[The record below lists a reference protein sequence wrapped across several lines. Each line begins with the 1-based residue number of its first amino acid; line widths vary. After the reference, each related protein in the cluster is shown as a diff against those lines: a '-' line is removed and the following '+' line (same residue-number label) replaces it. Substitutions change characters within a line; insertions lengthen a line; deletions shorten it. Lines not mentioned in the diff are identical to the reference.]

1 MLTRHI
7 TNYIAI
13 GILLGIT
20 FIRPIVPIHPA
31 IMTAVSTCLLVY
43 VGCTFS
49 TKICFISGD
58 KQKEGIETMKQKDAW
73 LFPIIGSAVLLG
85 LYLLFK
91 FFNEKYLNILLHI
104 YFTLIGS
111 FSIGQLIEE
120 KIINKEPFKS
130 LGEQDLISIPK
141 IPYFN
146 PEGSKITKLNVCTF
160 SFGLIVGVLYFIK
173 KNLVLN
179 NILGM
184 AFSIFGIEN
193 LMLGEYKVG
202 LILLTLLFF
211 YDIFWVFYTPVMV
224 SVAKNIE
231 GPVKLMFPK
240 LQAAIDLLKKEK
252 GEDNEYAGKAYN
264 PREYNMIGLGDIVI
278 PGVYVALMLRFDIY
292 LYKKAKNDLSTFGFS
307 FKNMK
312 YFFIT
317 FIFYNLG
324 IIITL
329 SSMYFFNHA
338 QPALLYLVPCTLLSS
353 TLLAFQQKDFNTLWQ
368 FNEEKLDKDK
378 EKEKKDEDDDDDDD
392 DTKDTK
398 KKEKEKSKT
407 DDKKKKV
414 E

>member
-1 MLTRHI
+1 MLTTHKS
-7 TNYIAI
+7 NYIAI
-13 GILLGIT
+13 GILLIMT
-20 FIRPIVPIHPA
+20 FIRPIIPIHPS

-49 TKICFISGD
+49 TKICLISGD
-58 KQKEGIETMKQKDAW
+58 KQKEGIETMQQKDAW
-73 LFPIIGSAVLLG
+73 LFPVIGSAVLLG

-91 FFNEKYLNILLHI
+91 FFNDKYLNVLLHI
-104 YFTLIGS
+104 YFTLLGS

-120 KIINKEPFKS
+120 KINKKEPFSTFEK
-130 LGEQDLISIPK
+130 QDLFTIPK

-146 PEGSKITKLNVCTF
+146 PEGTKITKLNIVTF
-160 SFGLIVGVLYFIK
+160 AFGLIIGLIYFLKRNWI
-173 KNLVLN
+173 LN
-179 NILGM
+179 NLLGM

-202 LILLTLLFF
+202 LILLSLLFF

-240 LQAAIDLLKKEK
+240 LQDAIDKIKREK
-252 GEDNEYAGKAYN
+252 PDEYAGKAYD
-264 PREYNMIGLGDIVI
+264 PREFNMIGLGDIVI

-292 LYKKAKNDLSTFGFS
+292 LFKKAKKDISKFEFS

-312 YFFIT
+312 YFFVT
-317 FIFYNLG
+317 FTFYNLG

-329 SSMYFFNHA
+329 CSMYFFNHA
-338 QPALLYLVPCTLLSS
+338 QPALLYLVPCTLFSS
-353 TLLAFQQKDFNTLWQ
+353 TLTAFQAKEFNELWK
-368 FNEEKLDKDK
+368 FNEEKLDK
-378 EKEKKDEDDDDDDD
+378 EEDDDDDEVI
-392 DTKDTK
+392 TK
-398 KKEKEKSKT
+398 KEETKKENGET
-407 DDKKKKV
+407 KKKV

>member
-1 MLTRHI
+1 MLTTHKS
-7 TNYIAI
+7 NYIAI
-13 GILLGIT
+13 GILLLMT
-20 FIRPIVPIHPA
+20 FIRPYVEIHPA

-49 TKICFISGD
+49 TKICSMTGD

-73 LFPIIGSAVLLG
+73 IFPIMGSAVLFG

-91 FFNEKYLNILLHI
+91 FFNEKYLNILLHL

-120 KIINKEPFKS
+120 KIIEKEPFKS
-130 LGEQDLISIPK
+130 LSEKKAFSIPK
-141 IPYFN
+141 IPYLN
-146 PEGSKITKLNVCTF
+146 PEGATVSLLNIVTF
-160 SFGLIVGVLYFIK
+160 SLGLIVGVIYFLK
-173 KNLVLN
+173 KNWILN

-184 AFSIFGIEN
+184 AFSVFGIEN
-193 LMLGEYKVG
+193 LTLGEFKVG
-202 LILLTLLFF
+202 LILLSLLFF

-224 SVAKNIE
+224 SVAKKIE

-240 LQAAIDLLKKEK
+240 LQAAIEQMRKEK
-252 GEDNEYAGKAYN
+252 GEDNEYAGKPYD

-278 PGVYVALMLRFDIY
+278 PGIYVALMLRFDIY
-292 LYKKAKNDLSTFGFS
+292 LYKKAKKDIAKFRFS

-312 YFFIT
+312 YFLIT

-329 SSMYFFNHA
+329 CSMYFFNHA
-338 QPALLYLVPCTLLSS
+338 QPALLYLVPCTLISS
-353 TLLAFQQKDFNTLWQ
+353 TFMALITKEIKTLWK
-368 FNEEKLDKDK
+368 FNEEKIDEEEDDEDEEEE
-378 EKEKKDEDDDDDDD
+378 EKEKDDN
-392 DTKDTK
+392 
-398 KKEKEKSKT
+398 
-407 DDKKKKV
+407 KKKV

>member
-1 MLTRHI
+1 MLTRHKS
-7 TNYIAI
+7 NYISI
-13 GILLGIT
+13 SILLIMT
-20 FIRPIVPIHPA
+20 FIRLIVPIHPA

-49 TKICFISGD
+49 TKICLISGD

-73 LFPIIGSAVLLG
+73 LFPVIGSSVLLG

-91 FFNEKYLNILLHI
+91 FFNDKYLNILLHI

-120 KIINKEPFKS
+120 KIIDKEPFKS
-130 LGEQDLISIPK
+130 LGEQDLFTIPK

-160 SFGLIVGVLYFIK
+160 AFGLIIGFIYFMK
-173 KNLVLN
+173 KNWILN

-202 LILLTLLFF
+202 LILLSLLFF

-240 LQAAIDLLKKEK
+240 LQAAIDLIKKEK
-252 GEDNEYAGKAYN
+252 GEDHEYAGKAYD

-292 LYKKAKNDLSTFGFS
+292 LYKRAKNDFSKFGFS

-312 YFFIT
+312 YFIIT
-317 FIFYNLG
+317 FVFYNLG

-338 QPALLYLVPCTLLSS
+338 QPALLYLVPCTLISS
-353 TLLAFQQKDFNTLWQ
+353 SLLALQQKEFDLLWK
-368 FNEEKLDKDK
+368 FNEEKVDKKDDD
-378 EKEKKDEDDDDDDD
+378 EDEDDDDD
-392 DTKDTK
+392 TKET
-398 KKEKEKSKT
+398 KKEKNET
-407 DDKKKKV
+407 EEKKKKV

>member
-1 MLTRHI
+1 M
-7 TNYIAI
+7 
-13 GILLGIT
+13 T
-20 FIRPIVPIHPA
+20 FIRPFVPIHPA

-49 TKICFISGD
+49 TKICLIEGD
-58 KQKEGIETMKQKDAW
+58 KQKEGIETMQQKDAW
-73 LFPIIGSAVLLG
+73 LFPVIGSAVLLG

-130 LGEQDLISIPK
+130 MGNKILFNIPK
-141 IPYFN
+141 IPYFLS
-146 PEGSKITKLNVCTF
+146 EGGQINQLNVVTF
-160 SFGLIVGVLYFIK
+160 LFGLIIGIIYFIK
-173 KNLVLN
+173 KNWILN

-202 LILLTLLFF
+202 LILLSLLFF

-240 LQAAIDLLKKEK
+240 LQSAIDKMRQEK
-252 GEDNEYAGKAYN
+252 GEDNQYAGKAYD

-292 LYKKAKNDLSTFGFS
+292 LYKKAKNDISKFGFS

-312 YFFIT
+312 YFIIT

-338 QPALLYLVPCTLLSS
+338 QPALLYLVPCTLFSS
-353 TLLAFQQKDFNTLWQ
+353 TLLSFQQKDFKNLWK
-368 FNEEKLDKDK
+368 FNEEKLDKEEDN
-378 EKEKKDEDDDDDDD
+378 DEDEEEE
-392 DTKDTK
+392 DTKDETK
-398 KKEKEKSKT
+398 KENKKSEEI
-407 DDKKKKV
+407 KKKI

>member
-1 MLTRHI
+1 MLTRHKS
-7 TNYIAI
+7 NYISI
-13 GILLGIT
+13 SILLIMT
-20 FIRPIVPIHPA
+20 FVRLIVPIHPA

-49 TKICFISGD
+49 TKICLISGD

-73 LFPIIGSAVLLG
+73 LFPVIGSSVLLG

-91 FFNEKYLNILLHI
+91 FFNDKYLNILLHI

-120 KIINKEPFKS
+120 KIIDKEPFKS
-130 LGEQDLISIPK
+130 LGEQDLFTIPK

-160 SFGLIVGVLYFIK
+160 AFGLIIGFIYFMK
-173 KNLVLN
+173 KNWILN

-202 LILLTLLFF
+202 LILLSLLFF

-240 LQAAIDLLKKEK
+240 LQAAIDLIKKEK
-252 GEDNEYAGKAYN
+252 GEDHEYAGKAYD

-292 LYKKAKNDLSTFGFS
+292 LYKRAKNDFSKFGFS

-312 YFFIT
+312 YFIIT
-317 FIFYNLG
+317 FVFYNLG

-338 QPALLYLVPCTLLSS
+338 QPALLYLVPCTLISS
-353 TLLAFQQKDFNTLWQ
+353 SLLALQQKEFDLLWN
-368 FNEEKLDKDK
+368 FNEEKVDKKDDD
-378 EKEKKDEDDDDDDD
+378 EDEDDDDD
-392 DTKDTK
+392 TKETR
-398 KKEKEKSKT
+398 KEKNET
-407 DDKKKKV
+407 EEKKKKV

>member
-1 MLTRHI
+1 MLTRHKS
-7 TNYIAI
+7 NYISI
-13 GILLGIT
+13 SILLIMT
-20 FIRPIVPIHPA
+20 FVRLIVPIHPA

-49 TKICFISGD
+49 TKICLISGD

-73 LFPIIGSAVLLG
+73 LFPVIGSSVLLG

-91 FFNEKYLNILLHI
+91 FFNDKYLNILLHI

-120 KIINKEPFKS
+120 KIIDKEPFKS
-130 LGEQDLISIPK
+130 LGEQDLFTIPK

-160 SFGLIVGVLYFIK
+160 AFGLIIGFIYFMK
-173 KNLVLN
+173 KNWILN

-202 LILLTLLFF
+202 LILLSLLFF

-240 LQAAIDLLKKEK
+240 LQAAIDLIKKEK
-252 GEDNEYAGKAYN
+252 GEDHEYAGKAYD

-292 LYKKAKNDLSTFGFS
+292 LYKRAKNDFSKFGFS
-307 FKNMK
+307 LKNMK
-312 YFFIT
+312 YFIIT
-317 FIFYNLG
+317 FVFYNLG

-338 QPALLYLVPCTLLSS
+338 QPALLYLVPCTLISS
-353 TLLAFQQKDFNTLWQ
+353 SLLALQQKEFDLLWK
-368 FNEEKLDKDK
+368 FNEEKVDKKDDD
-378 EKEKKDEDDDDDDD
+378 EDEDDDDD
-392 DTKDTK
+392 TKETR
-398 KKEKEKSKT
+398 KEKNET
-407 DDKKKKV
+407 EEKKKKV

>member
-1 MLTRHI
+1 MLATHKS
-7 TNYIAI
+7 NYISI
-13 GILLGIT
+13 GILLILT
-20 FIRPIVPIHPA
+20 FIRPFVPIHPA
-31 IMTAVSTCLLVY
+31 FMTAISTCLLVY

-49 TKICFISGD
+49 TKICAMEGD
-58 KQKEGIETMKQKDAW
+58 KKKEGIETMQQKDAW
-73 LFPIIGSAVLLG
+73 LFPVIGSGVLLG

-91 FFNEKYLNILLHI
+91 FFNDKYLNVLLHI
-104 YFTLIGS
+104 YFTLLGS

-120 KIINKEPFKS
+120 KINKKEPFSTYEK
-130 LGEQDLISIPK
+130 QDLFTIPK

-146 PEGSKITKLNVCTF
+146 PEGTKITKLNIVTF
-160 SFGLIVGVLYFIK
+160 AFGLIIGLIYFLKRNWI
-173 KNLVLN
+173 LN
-179 NILGM
+179 NLLGM

-240 LQAAIDLLKKEK
+240 LQDAIDQIKREK
-252 GEDNEYAGKAYN
+252 PDEYAGKAYD
-264 PREYNMIGLGDIVI
+264 PREFNMIGLGDIVI

-292 LYKKAKNDLSTFGFS
+292 LFKKAKKDISNFEIS

-317 FIFYNLG
+317 FTFYNLG

-329 SSMYFFNHA
+329 CSMYFFNHA

-353 TLLAFQQKDFNTLWQ
+353 TLTSFQTKEFNELWK
-368 FNEEKLDKDK
+368 FNEEKLDK
-378 EKEKKDEDDDDDDD
+378 EEDDDDDEVI
-392 DTKDTK
+392 TK
-398 KKEKEKSKT
+398 KEEPKNENGET
-407 DDKKKKV
+407 KKKV

>member
-1 MLTRHI
+1 M
-7 TNYIAI
+7 
-13 GILLGIT
+13 T
-20 FIRPIVPIHPA
+20 FVRLIVPIHPA

-49 TKICFISGD
+49 TKICLISGD

-73 LFPIIGSAVLLG
+73 LFPVIGSSVLLG

-91 FFNEKYLNILLHI
+91 FFNDKYLNILLHI

-120 KIINKEPFKS
+120 KIIDKEPFKS
-130 LGEQDLISIPK
+130 LGEQDLFTIPK

-160 SFGLIVGVLYFIK
+160 AFGLIIGFIYFMK
-173 KNLVLN
+173 KNWILN

-202 LILLTLLFF
+202 LILLSLLFF

-240 LQAAIDLLKKEK
+240 LQAAIDLIKKEK
-252 GEDNEYAGKAYN
+252 GEDHEYAGKAYD

-292 LYKKAKNDLSTFGFS
+292 LYKRAKNDFSKFGFS
-307 FKNMK
+307 LKNMK
-312 YFFIT
+312 YFIIT
-317 FIFYNLG
+317 FVFYNLG

-338 QPALLYLVPCTLLSS
+338 QPALLYLVPCTLISS
-353 TLLAFQQKDFNTLWQ
+353 SLLALQQKEFDLLWK
-368 FNEEKLDKDK
+368 FNEEKVDKKDDD
-378 EKEKKDEDDDDDDD
+378 EDEDDDDD
-392 DTKDTK
+392 TKETR
-398 KKEKEKSKT
+398 KEKNET
-407 DDKKKKV
+407 EEKKKKV

>member
-1 MLTRHI
+1 MLTRHKS
-7 TNYIAI
+7 NYISI
-13 GILLGIT
+13 SILLIMT
-20 FIRPIVPIHPA
+20 FVRLIVPIHPA

-49 TKICFISGD
+49 TKICLISGD

-73 LFPIIGSAVLLG
+73 LFPVIGSSVLLG

-91 FFNEKYLNILLHI
+91 FFNDKYLNILLHI

-120 KIINKEPFKS
+120 KIIDKEPFKS
-130 LGEQDLISIPK
+130 LGEQDLFTIPK

-160 SFGLIVGVLYFIK
+160 AFGLIIGFIYFMK
-173 KNLVLN
+173 KNWILN

-202 LILLTLLFF
+202 LILLSLLFF

-240 LQAAIDLLKKEK
+240 LQAAIDLIKKEK
-252 GEDNEYAGKAYN
+252 GEDHEYAGKAYD

-292 LYKKAKNDLSTFGFS
+292 LYKRAKNDFSKFGFS

-312 YFFIT
+312 YFIIT
-317 FIFYNLG
+317 FVFYNLG

-338 QPALLYLVPCTLLSS
+338 QPALLYLVPCTLISS
-353 TLLAFQQKDFNTLWQ
+353 SLLALQQKEFDLLWN
-368 FNEEKLDKDK
+368 FNEEKVDKKDDD
-378 EKEKKDEDDDDDDD
+378 EDEDDDDD
-392 DTKDTK
+392 TKET
-398 KKEKEKSKT
+398 KKEKNET
-407 DDKKKKV
+407 EEKKKKV

>member
-1 MLTRHI
+1 MLTKHKS
-7 TNYIAI
+7 NYIFIA
-13 GILLGIT
+13 ILLLMT
-20 FIRPIVPIHPA
+20 FIRPIFEIHPA
-31 IMTAVSTCLLVY
+31 IMTAVSTCFLVY
-43 VGCTFS
+43 IGCTFS
-49 TKICFISGD
+49 TKICLISGD

-73 LFPIIGSAVLLG
+73 LFPVIGSSVLLG

-104 YFTLIGS
+104 YFTLLGS

-120 KIINKEPFKS
+120 KINEKEFFKAMEKKV
-130 LGEQDLISIPK
+130 LFKIPK

-146 PEGSKITKLNVCTF
+146 PEGSEVNLLNVITF
-160 SFGLIVGVLYFIK
+160 TLGALVGCIYFLK
-173 KNLVLN
+173 KNWILN

-202 LILLTLLFF
+202 LILLSLLFF

-240 LQAAIDLLKKEK
+240 LQKDIEKLRKEK
-252 GEDNEYAGKAYN
+252 GDDKEYEGKAYN

-292 LYKKAKNDLSTFGFS
+292 LYKKAKKDISQFGFS

-312 YFFIT
+312 YFIT
-317 FIFYNLG
+317 TFVFYNLG
-324 IIITL
+324 IILTL
-329 SSMYFFNHA
+329 SVMYIFNHA
-338 QPALLYLVPCTLLSS
+338 QPALLYLVPCTLFSS
-353 TLLAFQQKDFNTLWQ
+353 SLLALQQNDIKELWK
-368 FNEEKLDKDK
+368 FNEEKLG
-378 EKEKKDEDDDDDDD
+378 EKDEDEEEEEKEEED
-392 DTKDTK
+392 
-398 KKEKEKSKT
+398 KKEEEKKEES
-407 DDKKKKV
+407 KKKV

>member
-1 MLTRHI
+1 MLTTHKS
-7 TNYIAI
+7 NYIAI
-13 GILLGIT
+13 GILLLMT
-20 FIRPIVPIHPA
+20 FIRPYVEIHPA

-49 TKICFISGD
+49 TKICSMTGD

-73 LFPIIGSAVLLG
+73 IFPIMGSAVLFG

-91 FFNEKYLNILLHI
+91 FFNEKYLNILLHL

-120 KIINKEPFKS
+120 KIIEKEPFKS
-130 LGEQDLISIPK
+130 LSEKKAFSIPK
-141 IPYFN
+141 IPYLN
-146 PEGSKITKLNVCTF
+146 PEGATVSLLNIVTF
-160 SFGLIVGVLYFIK
+160 SLGLIVGVIYFLK
-173 KNLVLN
+173 KNWILN

-193 LMLGEYKVG
+193 LTLGEFKVG
-202 LILLTLLFF
+202 LILLSLLFF

-224 SVAKNIE
+224 SVAKKIE

-240 LQAAIDLLKKEK
+240 LQAAIEQMRKEK
-252 GEDNEYAGKAYN
+252 GEDNEYAGKPYD

-278 PGVYVALMLRFDIY
+278 PGIYVALMLRFDIY
-292 LYKKAKNDLSTFGFS
+292 LYKKAKKDIAKFGFS

-312 YFFIT
+312 YFLIT

-329 SSMYFFNHA
+329 CSMYFFNHA
-338 QPALLYLVPCTLLSS
+338 QPALLYLVPCTLISS
-353 TLLAFQQKDFNTLWQ
+353 TFMALITKEIKTLWK
-368 FNEEKLDKDK
+368 FNEEKIDEEEDDEDEEEE
-378 EKEKKDEDDDDDDD
+378 EKEKDDN
-392 DTKDTK
+392 
-398 KKEKEKSKT
+398 
-407 DDKKKKV
+407 KKKV

>member
-1 MLTRHI
+1 M
-7 TNYIAI
+7 
-13 GILLGIT
+13 T
-20 FIRPIVPIHPA
+20 FIRPFVFIHPA

-49 TKICFISGD
+49 TKICLIAGD
-58 KQKEGIETMKQKDAW
+58 KQKEGIETMQQKDAW
-73 LFPIIGSAVLLG
+73 LFPVIGSAVLLG

-130 LGEQDLISIPK
+130 MGNKILFNIPK
-141 IPYFN
+141 IPYFLS
-146 PEGSKITKLNVCTF
+146 EGGQVNQLNVVTF
-160 SFGLIVGVLYFIK
+160 LFGLIIGIIYFIK
-173 KNLVLN
+173 KNWILN

-202 LILLTLLFF
+202 LILLSLLFF

-240 LQAAIDLLKKEK
+240 LQSAIDKMRQEK
-252 GEDNEYAGKAYN
+252 GEDNQYAGKAYD

-292 LYKKAKNDLSTFGFS
+292 LYKKAKNDISKFGFS

-312 YFFIT
+312 YFIIT

-338 QPALLYLVPCTLLSS
+338 QPALLYLVPCTLFSS
-353 TLLAFQQKDFNTLWQ
+353 TLLSFQQKDFKDLWK
-368 FNEEKLDKDK
+368 FNEEKLDKEEDN
-378 EKEKKDEDDDDDDD
+378 DEDEEEE
-392 DTKDTK
+392 DTKDETK
-398 KKEKEKSKT
+398 KENKKSEGM
-407 DDKKKKV
+407 KKKN

>member
-1 MLTRHI
+1 MLTRHKS
-7 TNYIAI
+7 NYISI
-13 GILLGIT
+13 SILLIMT
-20 FIRPIVPIHPA
+20 FVRLIVPIHPA

-49 TKICFISGD
+49 TKICLISGD

-73 LFPIIGSAVLLG
+73 LFPVIGSSVLLG

-91 FFNEKYLNILLHI
+91 FFNDKYLNILLHI

-120 KIINKEPFKS
+120 KIIDKEPFKS
-130 LGEQDLISIPK
+130 LGEQDLFTIPK

-160 SFGLIVGVLYFIK
+160 AFGLIIGFIYFMK
-173 KNLVLN
+173 KNWILN

-202 LILLTLLFF
+202 LILLSLLFF

-240 LQAAIDLLKKEK
+240 LQAAIDLIKKEK
-252 GEDNEYAGKAYN
+252 GEDHEYAGKAYD

-292 LYKKAKNDLSTFGFS
+292 LYKRAKNDFSKFGFS
-307 FKNMK
+307 LKNMK
-312 YFFIT
+312 YFIIT
-317 FIFYNLG
+317 FVFYNLG

-338 QPALLYLVPCTLLSS
+338 QPALLYLVPCTLISS
-353 TLLAFQQKDFNTLWQ
+353 SLLALQQKEFDLLWN
-368 FNEEKLDKDK
+368 FNEEKVDKKDDD
-378 EKEKKDEDDDDDDD
+378 EDEDDDDD
-392 DTKDTK
+392 TKETR
-398 KKEKEKSKT
+398 KEKNET
-407 DDKKKKV
+407 EEKKKKV

>member
-1 MLTRHI
+1 MLTTHKS
-7 TNYIAI
+7 NYIAI
-13 GILLGIT
+13 GILLIMT
-20 FIRPIVPIHPA
+20 FIRPIIPIHPS

-49 TKICFISGD
+49 TKICLISGD
-58 KQKEGIETMKQKDAW
+58 KQKEGIETMQQKDAW
-73 LFPIIGSAVLLG
+73 LFPVIGSAVLLG

-130 LGEQDLISIPK
+130 MGNKILFNIPK
-141 IPYFN
+141 IPYFLS
-146 PEGSKITKLNVCTF
+146 EGGQINQLNVVTF
-160 SFGLIVGVLYFIK
+160 LFGLIIGIIYFIK
-173 KNLVLN
+173 KNWILN

-202 LILLTLLFF
+202 LILLSLLFF

-240 LQAAIDLLKKEK
+240 LQSAIDKMRLEK
-252 GEDNEYAGKAYN
+252 GEDHEYDGKAYN

-292 LYKKAKNDLSTFGFS
+292 LYKKAKNDISKFGFS

-312 YFFIT
+312 YFIIT

-338 QPALLYLVPCTLLSS
+338 QPALLYLVPCTLFSS
-353 TLLAFQQKDFNTLWQ
+353 TLLSFQQKDFKDLWK
-368 FNEEKLDKDK
+368 FNEEKLDKEEDN
-378 EKEKKDEDDDDDDD
+378 DEDEEEE
-392 DTKDTK
+392 DTKDETK
-398 KKEKEKSKT
+398 KENKKSEEI
-407 DDKKKKV
+407 KKKI

>member
-1 MLTRHI
+1 MLTKHKS
-7 TNYIAI
+7 NYIFIA
-13 GILLGIT
+13 ILLLMT
-20 FIRPIVPIHPA
+20 FIRPIFEIHPA
-31 IMTAVSTCLLVY
+31 IMTAVSTCFLVY

-49 TKICFISGD
+49 TKICLIPGD

-73 LFPIIGSAVLLG
+73 LFPVIGSSVLLG

-104 YFTLIGS
+104 YFTLLGS

-120 KIINKEPFKS
+120 KINEKEFFKAMEKKV
-130 LGEQDLISIPK
+130 LFKIPK

-146 PEGSKITKLNVCTF
+146 PEGAEVNLLNVITF
-160 SFGLIVGVLYFIK
+160 ILGALVGCIYFLK
-173 KNLVLN
+173 KNWILN

-202 LILLTLLFF
+202 LILLSLLFF

-240 LQAAIDLLKKEK
+240 LKEDIEKLRKEK
-252 GEDNEYAGKAYN
+252 GDDKEYEGKAYN

-292 LYKKAKNDLSTFGFS
+292 LYKKAKKDISQFGFS

-312 YFFIT
+312 YFIT
-317 FIFYNLG
+317 TFVFYNLG
-324 IIITL
+324 IILTL
-329 SSMYFFNHA
+329 FVMYFFNHA
-338 QPALLYLVPCTLLSS
+338 QPALLYLVPCTLFSS
-353 TLLAFQQKDFNTLWQ
+353 SLLALQQNDIKELWK
-368 FNEEKLDKDK
+368 FNEEKLGEKDENEEEEEEKEEEDK
-378 EKEKKDEDDDDDDD
+378 EREEKKE
-392 DTKDTK
+392 
-398 KKEKEKSKT
+398 ES
-407 DDKKKKV
+407 KKKV

>member
-1 MLTRHI
+1 MLTRHNS
-7 TNYIAI
+7 NYISI
-13 GILLGIT
+13 SILLIMT
-20 FIRPIVPIHPA
+20 FIRLIVPIHPA

-43 VGCTFS
+43 VVCTFS
-49 TKICFISGD
+49 TKICLISGD
-58 KQKEGIETMKQKDAW
+58 KQNEGIETMKQKDAW
-73 LFPIIGSAVLLG
+73 LFPVIGSSVLLG

-91 FFNEKYLNILLHI
+91 FFNDKYLNILLHI

-120 KIINKEPFKS
+120 KIIDKEPFKS
-130 LGEQDLISIPK
+130 LGEQDLFTIPK

-160 SFGLIVGVLYFIK
+160 AFGLIIGFIYFMK
-173 KNLVLN
+173 KNWILN

-202 LILLTLLFF
+202 LILLSLLFF

-240 LQAAIDLLKKEK
+240 LQAAIDLIKKEK
-252 GEDNEYAGKAYN
+252 GEDHEYAGKAYD

-292 LYKKAKNDLSTFGFS
+292 LYKRAKNDFSKFGFS

-312 YFFIT
+312 YFIIT
-317 FIFYNLG
+317 FVFYNLG

-338 QPALLYLVPCTLLSS
+338 QPALLYLVPCTLISS
-353 TLLAFQQKDFNTLWQ
+353 SLLALQQKEFDLLWK
-368 FNEEKLDKDK
+368 FNEEKVDKKDDD
-378 EKEKKDEDDDDDDD
+378 EDEDDDDD
-392 DTKDTK
+392 TKETR
-398 KKEKEKSKT
+398 KEKNET
-407 DDKKKKV
+407 EEKKKKV

>member
-1 MLTRHI
+1 LTKHKS
-7 TNYIAI
+7 NYISI
-13 GILLGIT
+13 GILLLMT
-20 FIRPIVPIHPA
+20 FIRPIIPIHPA
-31 IMTAVSTCLLVY
+31 IMTAVSTCFLVY

-49 TKICFISGD
+49 TKICLISGD

-73 LFPIIGSAVLLG
+73 LFPVIGSSVLLG

-104 YFTLIGS
+104 YFTLLGS

-120 KIINKEPFKS
+120 KINDKEPFKTM
-130 LGEQDLISIPK
+130 EKKDLFTIPK

-146 PEGSKITKLNVCTF
+146 PEGAKINQLNVITF
-160 SFGLIVGVLYFIK
+160 IIGLLVGCIYFMK
-173 KNLVLN
+173 KNWILN

-202 LILLTLLFF
+202 LILLSLLFF

-240 LQAAIDLLKKEK
+240 LKEDIEKMRKEK
-252 GEDNEYAGKAYN
+252 GEDNEYAGKAYD

-292 LYKKAKNDLSTFGFS
+292 LYKKAKKDISQFGFT

-312 YFFIT
+312 YFIIT

-353 TLLAFQQKDFNTLWQ
+353 TLLAFQQKDFKELWK
-368 FNEEKLDKDK
+368 FNEEKLDEEEDEEEED
-378 EKEKKDEDDDDDDD
+378 EKED
-392 DTKDTK
+392 
-398 KKEKEKSKT
+398 KKEEKVRDET
-407 DDKKKKV
+407 GETKKKV

>member
-1 MLTRHI
+1 MLTRH
-7 TNYIAI
+7 TSNYIAI
-13 GILLGIT
+13 GILLAMT
-20 FIRPIVPIHPA
+20 FIRLIVPIHPA

-58 KQKEGIETMKQKDAW
+58 KTKEGIETMKQKDAW
-73 LFPIIGSAVLLG
+73 LFPVIGSAVLLG

-104 YFTLIGS
+104 YFTLLGS

-120 KIINKEPFKS
+120 KIIDKEPFKS
-130 LGEQDLISIPK
+130 FGEQVLLTIPK

-146 PEGSKITKLNVCTF
+146 PEGSKVNKLNIITF
-160 SFGLIVGVLYFIK
+160 AFGSIIGLLYFAK
-173 KNLVLN
+173 KNWILN

-202 LILLTLLFF
+202 LILLSLLFF

-240 LQAAIDLLKKEK
+240 LQAAIDLIKKEK
-252 GEDNEYAGKAYN
+252 GENNEYAGKAYD
-264 PREYNMIGLGDIVI
+264 PREYNMIGLGDIVV

-292 LYKKAKNDLSTFGFS
+292 LFKKAKNDISQFGYS

-338 QPALLYLVPCTLLSS
+338 QPALLYLVPCTLISS
-353 TLLAFQQKDFNTLWQ
+353 SLLALQQKDFTLLWQ
-368 FNEEKLDKDK
+368 FNEEQLDKDK
-378 EKEKKDEDDDDDDD
+378 DKDKKDEDDDDDDD
-392 DTKDTK
+392 GDTK
-398 KKEKEKSKT
+398 KKTKEKGET
-407 DDKKKKV
+407 EDKKKKV

>member
-1 MLTRHI
+1 MLTTHKS
-7 TNYIAI
+7 NYIAI
-13 GILLGIT
+13 GILLLMT
-20 FIRPIVPIHPA
+20 FFRPFVPIHPA

-49 TKICFISGD
+49 TKICLIEGD
-58 KQKEGIETMKQKDAW
+58 KQKEGIETMQQKDAW
-73 LFPIIGSAVLLG
+73 LFPVIGSAVLLG

-130 LGEQDLISIPK
+130 MGNKILFNIPK
-141 IPYFN
+141 IPYFLS
-146 PEGSKITKLNVCTF
+146 EGGQINQLNVVTF
-160 SFGLIVGVLYFIK
+160 LFGLIIGIIYFIK
-173 KNLVLN
+173 KNWILN

-202 LILLTLLFF
+202 LILLSLLFF

-240 LQAAIDLLKKEK
+240 LQSAIDKMRQEK
-252 GEDNEYAGKAYN
+252 GEDNQYAGKAYD

-292 LYKKAKNDLSTFGFS
+292 LYKKAKNDISKFGFS

-312 YFFIT
+312 YFIIT

-338 QPALLYLVPCTLLSS
+338 QPALLYLVPCTLFSS
-353 TLLAFQQKDFNTLWQ
+353 TLLSFQQRDFKDLWK
-368 FNEEKLDKDK
+368 FNEEKLD
-378 EKEKKDEDDDDDDD
+378 
-392 DTKDTK
+392 
-398 KKEKEKSKT
+398 
-407 DDKKKKV
+407 
-414 E
+414 